1 MPIKNIIIGTAG
13 VYVFQLA
20 GALSKLIDVEYIK
33 YDEIENIY
41 CCSAGSMIGT
51 LYCLNIDWN
60 DLIKYIIN
68 KPWDKSFEELLT
80 PSKIISSLYEKG
92 ILDKNVFIKIFT
104 PIFKFNGHKLSMTL
118 KELYE
123 YSKIKLNIYTFN
135 ITDFKGEVMNYE
147 TAPDLCIIDAIYMS
161 CSLPVIFKPLE
172 YEGKL
177 YLDGG
182 LKNDYPLN
190 KCLEDGCKLEESVGI
205 RINDKSK
212 PIIEENSNILNMI
225 VYLLRMF
232 IINNN
237 NYQEIEFENNINM
250 NIPRNT
256 ISAVSIILENV
267 DARKDCVLEGKE
279 ATEKFLIKKL
289 KVV

>member
-1 MPIKNIIIGTAG
+1 MAIKNIIIGTAG

-92 ILDKNVFIKIFT
+92 ILDKNVFIKIFA

-147 TAPDLCIIDAIYMS
+147 TTPDLCIIDAIYMS

-190 KCLEDGCKLEESVGI
+190 RCLEDGCKPEETIGI

-212 PIIEENSNILNMI
+212 PIIE
-225 VYLLRMF
+225 
-232 IINNN
+232 
-237 NYQEIEFENNINM
+237 
-250 NIPRNT
+250 
-256 ISAVSIILENV
+256 
-267 DARKDCVLEGKE
+267 
-279 ATEKFLIKKL
+279 
-289 KVV
+289 